1 VTSVILPLGAEWF
14 NLALGEG
21 VRAVGRRA
29 GVSIEFKAVMSTT
42 KTTGQKDWTHLL
54 TDPELVGHI
63 GKLLQAY
70 REAPADKR
78 EEALLRA
85 MRQIRQQAATPS
97 SAQSSGTP
105 ATAPGTSTG
114 PSGAAAAVATKT
126 EAPATSV
133 AEKAQTVAVAS
144 EHEAPEADMPTAK
157 TGVQAIAVKSTPQ
170 PAAQPPFVPD
180 IFTPSFGQ
188 DRRHYP
194 RIRCFIA
201 VELRCEGW
209 ETPVWGNLANVSAG
223 GCYIETVEPIRKHTK
238 LEVGLWANNG
248 KVWVKGIVI
257 NGVVTENNPT
267 FGVRLQYTDMDAASR
282 ETLRFFLRFVEDTSK
297 NYEKQNGYLAHLKR

>member
-1 VTSVILPLGAEWF
+1 MNA
-14 NLALGEG
+14 
-21 VRAVGRRA
+21 
-29 GVSIEFKAVMSTT
+29 T

-54 TDPELVGHI
+54 TDPDLVGHI

-78 EEALLRA
+78 EEALLRT
-85 MRQIRQQAATPS
+85 MREIRQQAASASDVQHSRAALGTKTIAASGS
-97 SAQSSGTP
+97 ST
-105 ATAPGTSTG
+105 
-114 PSGAAAAVATKT
+114 AAAVA
-126 EAPATSV
+126 
-133 AEKAQTVAVAS
+133 
-144 EHEAPEADMPTAK
+144 AK
-157 TGVQAIAVKSTPQ
+157 MEQ
-170 PAAQPPFVPD
+170 PAAEATSAEPSQPLAALELEPTAAQDESHFAEAKPMPPPAVQPPFVPD

-209 ETPVWGNLANVSAG
+209 EAPVWGNLANVSAG
-223 GCYIETVEPIRKHTK
+223 GCYIETVEPVRKHTK

-267 FGVRLQYTDMDAASR
+267 FGLRLQYTNMDIGSR
-282 ETLRFFLRFVEDTSK
+282 ETLRFFLKFVEDTSK
-297 NYEKQNGYLAHLKR
+297 NYEKQHGYLAQLKR

>member
-1 VTSVILPLGAEWF
+1 MGQPSPW
-14 NLALGEG
+14 
-21 VRAVGRRA
+21 RRRA
-29 GVSIEFKAVMSTT
+29 QWAAGARVCHGFNAAMSATRT
-42 KTTGQKDWTHLL
+42 SGQKDWTHLL

-85 MRQIRQQAATPS
+85 MREIRQQAAPA
-97 SAQSSGTP
+97 AQSS
-105 ATAPGTSTG
+105 ATT
-114 PSGAAAAVATKT
+114 GAAAGTKAESLSGPTAGAAVATKT
-126 EAPATSV
+126 EEPAKSATQTLQV
-133 AEKAQTVAVAS
+133 QPNTPLAVPEVTPIAAQTDTKPI
-144 EHEAPEADMPTAK
+144 E
-157 TGVQAIAVKSTPQ
+157 VKSMP
-170 PAAQPPFVPD
+170 PPDIQPPFVPD

-201 VELRCEGW
+201 IELRCEGW

-267 FGVRLQYTDMDAASR
+267 FGVRLQYTNMDPGSR
-282 ETLRFFLRFVEDTSK
+282 ETLRFFLKFVEDTSK
-297 NYEKQNGYLAHLKR
+297 NYEKQNGYLAQLRR

>member
-1 VTSVILPLGAEWF
+1 MSATRTS
-14 NLALGEG
+14 
-21 VRAVGRRA
+21 
-29 GVSIEFKAVMSTT
+29 
-42 KTTGQKDWTHLL
+42 GQKDWTHLL

-85 MRQIRQQAATPS
+85 MREIRQQAAVPS
-97 SAQSSGTP
+97 AGQS
-105 ATAPGTSTG
+105 TAPTGVAAVTKTESRGGTA
-114 PSGAAAAVATKT
+114 AAAAVATKPEAPEEALAET
-126 EAPATSV
+126 RIAAKVPEAPAQLRSLAT
-133 AEKAQTVAVAS
+133 
-144 EHEAPEADMPTAK
+144 PTASHPAEAK
-157 TGVQAIAVKSTPQ
+157 SMPPPAV
-170 PAAQPPFVPD
+170 QPPFVPD

-209 ETPVWGNLANVSAG
+209 DTPVWGNLANVSAG

-267 FGVRLQYTDMDAASR
+267 FGVRLQYTDMDPASR

-297 NYEKQNGYLAHLKR
+297 NYEKQNGYLAQLKR

>member
-1 VTSVILPLGAEWF
+1 MSATRTS
-14 NLALGEG
+14 
-21 VRAVGRRA
+21 
-29 GVSIEFKAVMSTT
+29 
-42 KTTGQKDWTHLL
+42 GQKDWTHLL

-70 REAPADKR
+70 REAPADRR
-78 EEALLRA
+78 EEALLRT
-85 MRQIRQQAATPS
+85 MREIRQQVAPA
-97 SAQSSGTP
+97 AQSSTTTRAAAGTK
-105 ATAPGTSTG
+105 TES
-114 PSGAAAAVATKT
+114 PSGSTTGAAVATQT
-126 EAPATSV
+126 EEPAKCAT
-133 AEKAQTVAVAS
+133 Q
-144 EHEAPEADMPTAK
+144 
-157 TGVQAIAVKSTPQ
+157 TPQ
-170 PAAQPPFVPD
+170 VQPNTPLAVPEVTLIATQTDTKPIEIKSMPPPAIQPPFVPD

-201 VELRCEGW
+201 VELRCDGW

-267 FGVRLQYTDMDAASR
+267 FGVRLQYTNMDAGSR
-282 ETLRFFLRFVEDTSK
+282 ETLRFFLKFVEDTSK
-297 NYEKQNGYLAHLKR
+297 SYEKQNGYLAQLKR